1 MNKILILGGT
11 GLLGAPVA
19 RRLQADGF
27 EVRLLARDREKA
39 RAMFD
44 ESFEIVAG
52 DLFEAHSAGPEP
64 KGINPYTVRFME
76 EIGLHLDG
84 HRSQPLTEYMSKVRS
99 GYMITVCGD
108 ADEKCPS
115 TFAGMG
121 QGVRGSG
128 RLCRLG
134 RRYSE
139 QVSGSSGPDR
149 RTHQRVAG
157 GAGCRRI
164 ADCES
169 RSPCAQRF

>member
-64 KGINPYTVRFME
+64 KGINPYTVRVME
-76 EIGLHLDG
+76 EIGFSPRRAPLPASDRAHEQGALWLHD
-84 HRSQPLTEYMSKVRS
+84 H
-99 GYMITVCGD
+99 
-108 ADEKCPS
+108 
-115 TFAGMG
+115 
-121 QGVRGSG
+121 
-128 RLCRLG
+128 RLCR
-134 RRYSE
+134 RR
-139 QVSGSSGPDR
+139 
-149 RTHQRVAG
+149 
-157 GAGCRRI
+157 
-164 ADCES
+164 
-169 RSPCAQRF
+169 

>member
-19 RRLQADGF
+19 RRLQSDGF
-27 EVRLLARDREKA
+27 DVRLLARDREKA

-44 ESFEIVAG
+44 EPFEIVAG

-64 KGINPYTVRFME
+64 KGINPYTVRVME
-76 EIGLHLDG
+76 EIGLPLDG

-115 TFAGMG
+115 TFPGMG
-121 QGVRGSG
+121 QRVHWAFEDPAAFVGSDDDTLNKSREVRDQIDVRIKGW
-128 RLCRLG
+128 LAELG
-134 RRYSE
+134 
-139 QVSGSSGPDR
+139 
-149 RTHQRVAG
+149 VAG
-157 GAGCRRI
+157 
-164 ADCES
+164 
-169 RSPCAQRF
+169 